1 MMHLPA
7 AFAQPITGQTSP
19 GMSVLDQVMQ
29 GLLSTYSIPGAA
41 LAVSRKQLTAI
52 IGTLA
57 RDP

>member
-29 GLLSTYSIPGAA
+29 GLLSTYSIPVRSRGNEQAFAA
-41 LAVSRKQLTAI
+41 ISKT
-52 IGTLA
+52 A